1 MFLKI
6 KHNPLLII
14 FLLNFINYCIVFEWF
29 YLNKDIITNILHS
42 LIKQKYENK
51 SKLSLLK
58 KVKLKLLSLAK
69 LHLYMSTLNFIK
81 MWIFHQKFFK
91 NISSLVY
98 IKKLCLHVIN
108 LFNAC
113 LFTIFKTIKVFY
125 KTLTTTVN
133 NIFTYT
139 VNIFNTD
146 NLFWK
151 IY

>member
-58 KVKLKLLSLAK
+58 KVKLKLLSIAK

-81 MWIFHQKFFK
+81 M
-91 NISSLVY
+91 
-98 IKKLCLHVIN
+98 
-108 LFNAC
+108 
-113 LFTIFKTIKVFY
+113 
-125 KTLTTTVN
+125 
-133 NIFTYT
+133 
-139 VNIFNTD
+139 
-146 NLFWK
+146 
-151 IY
+151 